1 VLLLLSFISFLPQ
14 LRLLWVRK
22 DSSGLSLFYTL
33 WNLIVATELFT
44 LSFLLV
50 VNYAGEGPLD
60 KPNLFVHRPPDVGD
74 RINLAQFTLV
84 WALWVVM

>member
-1 VLLLLSFISFLPQ
+1 MLLLLTFISFLPQ
-14 LRLLWVRK
+14 LWLLWVRK
-22 DSSGLSLFYTL
+22 DSSGLSLYYAL

-50 VNYAGEGPLD
+50 VNYAGDGSLGTPD
-60 KPNLFVHRPPDVGD
+60 LFVHSPLNVGD

-84 WALWVVM
+84 WALWVAM